1 MLVGSMNRFIEKPWA
16 GIGAEVNSTLSS
28 REMLYKA
35 KLDWQVS
42 KIPSQRPKSHSNQ
55 ETFRFY
61 KAYFQSGNAEIETV
75 GSLDGA
81 RILWALARLNENFTL
96 PGQDELKGYILLAS
110 RHEDREKIEIQFFL
124 LRSACNSML
133 KVSSKARPTVKNSF
147 RRVFKSTLPFLSES
161 AQKFDEELTQ
171 KANATIQMGREA
183 ILNFSEKAQNLANK
197 KVDETIAQNYMHEVF
212 KPDTLKGDEKLPED
226 QTKKN
231 EQDALE
237 AFGKVSGQNLESAQ
251 MSAWGLLTAVA
262 YTADR
267 LGKNQ
272 DSRLRQSWFGQS
284 AKIKK
289 RALELALALIE

>member
-1 MLVGSMNRFIEKPWA
+1 MLVGSMNRSIEKPWA
-16 GIGAEVNSTLSS
+16 GIGVEVNSTLSS

-35 KLDWQVS
+35 KLDWEVS

-96 PGQDELKGYILLAS
+96 PGKDDLESYILLAS

-124 LRSACNSML
+124 LRSACKSML

-171 KANATIQMGREA
+171 KANATIQMGRDA
-183 ILNFSEKAQNLANK
+183 ISNFAEKAQNLANI
-197 KVDETIAQNYMHEVF
+197 KVDETISKNYMREVF
-212 KPDTLKGDEKLPED
+212 KPDTLKGEEKLAGD
-226 QTKKN
+226 QAKKN

-267 LGKNQ
+267 LGKTP
-272 DSRLRQSWFGQS
+272 DSRLRQSWFGPS

-289 RALELALALIE
+289 RALELALTLIK